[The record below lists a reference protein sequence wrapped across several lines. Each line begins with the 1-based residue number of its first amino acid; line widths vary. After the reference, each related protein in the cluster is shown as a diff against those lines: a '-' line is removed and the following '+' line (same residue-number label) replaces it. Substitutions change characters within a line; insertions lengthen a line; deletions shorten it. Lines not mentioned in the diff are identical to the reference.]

1 MRFDPLKRHDSFTR
15 IDGAAGWAFAI
26 DVRRAVVCLE
36 RFVNGPSAPAF
47 WRLQRCRRYT
57 FFQLAVLLFEFC
69 FGQPFPAK
77 AEAVSEFYRQR
88 TITFVSVF
96 APGGTYDF
104 YSRLVVTHLP
114 NFIPGN
120 PRMIIQYVPGAGGL
134 TGAIHLAAQA
144 PQDGAEIGMVD
155 RAIAVN
161 QVQRTAGMVLDAS
174 KFQWIGSVSSYG
186 GVLEVAGRTG
196 IKSADDLRRIP
207 VVIGSWGVETSSY
220 TMPVLLNALAG
231 TKLKVVTG
239 YRGAAEVD
247 LAVESGE
254 VDGRIS
260 SWPTLKY
267 TKAAALAE
275 GKLVVVMQSGLKRNP
290 DLSQVPL
297 VAELAATE
305 QGRRILEFIDSDSGI
320 GWSVVAPPGVPLDR
334 VTMLRQAF
342 DRMVADPKFLD
353 DARAKHLDVVLSTGQ
368 EIEAL
373 VRRTLS
379 VPRADIDAMNKLL
392 AAGR

>member
-1 MRFDPLKRHDSFTR
+1 MQQAL
-15 IDGAAGWAFAI
+15 
-26 DVRRAVVCLE
+26 VYLE
-36 RFVNGPSAPAF
+36 WFVNGPQSALVF
-47 WRLQRCRRYT
+47 WRLQRYRRCT
-57 FFQLAVLLFEFC
+57 IIQLAALLFALY
-69 FGQPFPAK
+69 FGQPYRAR
-77 AEAVSEFYRQR
+77 AEAVTEFYRQR

-104 YSRLVVTHLP
+104 YSRLVVSHLS

-134 TGAIHLAAQA
+134 TGAVHLATQA
-144 PQDGAEIGMVD
+144 PQDGTEIGMVD

-161 QVQRTAGMVLDAS
+161 QVQRTIGIPLDAS
-174 KFQWIGSVSSYG
+174 KFQWVGSVSSYG
-186 GVLEVAGRTG
+186 GVLQVAGRTG
-196 IKSADDLRRIP
+196 VKTTDDLRRIP
-207 VVIGSWGVETSSY
+207 LVIGSWGVETSSY

-231 TKLKVVTG
+231 TKFKVVTG

-297 VAELAATE
+297 VGELAATE

-334 VTMLRQAF
+334 VTALRQAF
-342 DRMVADPKFLD
+342 DRMVVDPKFLD
-353 DARAKHLDVVLSTGQ
+353 DAQAKHLDVVPSTGQ

-373 VRRTLS
+373 VSRTLS
-379 VPRADIDAMNKLL
+379 VPREDIDAMNKLL
-392 AAGR
+392 AARR